1 MNGLS
6 MNSFHF
12 QSAKIISMKRLK
24 LIFSVLSMVIVV
36 AGSVSAENKHECSYC
51 HITMH
56 ADAAMLLK
64 TSLSGLCLECHS
76 GRSGSNE
83 HRIDIA
89 PSVEAVGLPLSKDG
103 KITCATCHDP
113 HEKSEYP
120 MLLRVKPSELCF
132 KCHL

>member
-1 MNGLS
+1 MK
-6 MNSFHF
+6 SFHSR
-12 QSAKIISMKRLK
+12 SAKILSMKRLK
-24 LIFSVLSMVIVV
+24 LMFSVLIMVIV
-36 AGSVSAENKHECSYC
+36 AAESVFAENKHECSYC

-64 TSLSGLCLECHS
+64 ASLSGLCLECHPD
-76 GRSGSNE
+76 RSGSNE

-89 PSVEAVGLPLSKDG
+89 PSMEVVGLPLSKDG

-113 HEKSEYP
+113 HEKSGYP

-132 KCHL
+132 TCHL

>member
-1 MNGLS
+1 MHRNSSEMNDLS

-24 LIFSVLSMVIVV
+24 LIFSVLIMVIVV

-64 TSLSGLCLECHS
+64 TSLSGLCLECHP
-76 GRSGSNE
+76 GRSESNE

-89 PSVEAVGLPLSKDG
+89 QQHITDSSYFESDISPFLP
-103 KITCATCHDP
+103 
-113 HEKSEYP
+113 
-120 MLLRVKPSELCF
+120 
-132 KCHL
+132 